1 MANLVYIEPF
11 FVCPMIKSPESYSKT
26 KKREDK
32 WQILFVLSHFSC
44 SLSVS
49 IYLPRIFNYFDFP
62 PGTFFLLYI
71 SLSPHPLF
79 DWKSIGDSVGISWL
93 IKFLILYGYPNISDP
108 LGCEISGMHQFFS
121 FWFSDCEESV
131 LEHRRTHWDS
141 VLLQPICYLITCN
154 LFKPIRIFVGGSVLL
169 LSSPVVDKSGIQQ
182 KKRIFGCL
190 CYSR

>member
-1 MANLVYIEPF
+1 MGSPQLIQSSGYPNLVISICIPKIANKNKKSTIHVCVPHPMIPYIEPF

-79 DWKSIGDSVGISWL
+79 DWKSIGDSVGIS
-93 IKFLILYGYPNISDP
+93 
-108 LGCEISGMHQFFS
+108 
-121 FWFSDCEESV
+121 
-131 LEHRRTHWDS
+131 
-141 VLLQPICYLITCN
+141 
-154 LFKPIRIFVGGSVLL
+154 
-169 LSSPVVDKSGIQQ
+169 
-182 KKRIFGCL
+182 
-190 CYSR
+190 